1 MCCIHPSR
9 YQVTT
14 IRECSNHVLQL
25 QCCNH
30 LQHRLRL
37 DPGPGGSDS
46 AAQAKVA
53 PSLWRLRRQP
63 PAPVPVLRRCH
74 WSFQVRVRGTT
85 SLMSRRRAP
94 GRAGPERLQARGPSP
109 ADSARRTRT
118 RSRPPAGPCGIQT
131 VAARGSSTSSDS
143 DGRGRPGAWPVSSRQ
158 TTGGALLRP
167 TWMQRCKSLRGLLPR
182 VLPWAAGRRGD
193 PCRTSG
199 GLRWRLWP
207 SAPSP
212 QQQ

>member
-74 WSFQVRVRGTT
+74 WSFQVRVTT

>member
-30 LQHRLRL
+30 LQHRLRP

-74 WSFQVRVRGTT
+74 WSFQVRVTT
-85 SLMSRRRAP
+85 SLMSRRRA
-94 GRAGPERLQARGPSP
+94 RAGPERLQARGPSP
-109 ADSARRTRT
+109 ADSGRRTRT
-118 RSRPPAGPCGIQT
+118 RSRPPVRHSNRGSPGLINIVGLGWPWPPRGLAGLFQADHRRGLIEADLDAALQVTARIAPSSPALGGG
-131 VAARGSSTSSDS
+131 AAR
-143 DGRGRPGAWPVSSRQ
+143 
-158 TTGGALLRP
+158 
-167 TWMQRCKSLRGLLPR
+167 
-182 VLPWAAGRRGD
+182 
-193 PCRTSG
+193 
-199 GLRWRLWP
+199 
-207 SAPSP
+207 
-212 QQQ
+212 

>member
-53 PSLWRLRRQP
+53 PSLWRLNSPRRP
-63 PAPVPVLRRCH
+63 CRSCGAVTGPFKSESVARRVSC
-74 WSFQVRVRGTT
+74 QG
-85 SLMSRRRAP
+85 
-94 GRAGPERLQARGPSP
+94 AGPRAEPGPS
-109 ADSARRTRT
+109 D
-118 RSRPPAGPCGIQT
+118 SRPGARAQLTRVVGLGLGAARPCGIQT
-131 VAARGSSTSSDS
+131 VAARGSSISSDS
-143 DGRGRPGAWPVSSRQ
+143 DGRGRPGAWPGTSRQ